1 MPRARTGPS
10 AGTAKSSGSRPTVH
24 HPIYLFRH
32 GETHWN
38 AEKRAQGYLDSPL
51 TPTGRAQAAAMG
63 RALAVELRLAGYEPS
78 GVVVRASPL
87 GRVRE
92 TLAIAAEAAGL
103 THDEQSMDHR
113 LREMSWGE
121 WDGLTGVEIESRWP
135 GAMAARRLDHWNY
148 RPPAGESYVMAVER
162 ARPALDEIAVL
173 AAERPVAV
181 FAHGGIGRVLRGLFL
196 RVPDAEILTMD
207 QPQDAFY
214 RLHRG
219 AAARIGTHVEQP
231 SPASEPARPF
241 HAGAGSQ
248 DRR

>member
-1 MPRARTGPS
+1 VR
-10 AGTAKSSGSRPTVH
+10 

-32 GETHWN
+32 GETAWN
-38 AEKRAQGYLDSPL
+38 AERRAQGHLDSPL
-51 TPTGRAQAAAMG
+51 TEAGRAQARAMG
-63 RALAVELRLAGYEPS
+63 ETLVQELRLAGYEPS

-92 TLAIAAEAAGL
+92 TLAIAAAAAGL
-103 THDEQSMDHR
+103 AHDDQCFDHR

-121 WDGLTGVEIESRWP
+121 WDGLNGAEIEARWP
-135 GAMAARRLDHWNY
+135 AAMAARRLNHWHY
-148 RPPAGESYVMAVER
+148 QPPGGESYVMAVER
-162 ARPALDEIAVL
+162 AQPALEEIANL

-214 RLHRG
+214 RLHQG
-219 AAARIGTHVEQP
+219 AAARIGTSVGTQ
-231 SPASEPARPF
+231 
-241 HAGAGSQ
+241 AGA
-248 DRR
+248 